1 MKDIQYLL
9 LVYKYLGIAN
19 NNNTGRI
26 TVLHTEYTHSP
37 RLKIHSLEGPIIW
50 GGCKS
55 HIDKYN

>member
-26 TVLHTEYTHSP
+26 TVLHT
-37 RLKIHSLEGPIIW
+37 
-50 GGCKS
+50 
-55 HIDKYN
+55 